1 MGKSLLCCLL
11 FGVTTIASDSLSAA
25 TIPAGTPIVVKTSV
39 ALSSREASGRRFPVE
54 VVRNVMANGKVV
66 VPAGTKGTAIVK
78 SPLVRVGSTTRP
90 LTFRLVALNGHAL
103 KSQDLEVDNMSPW
116 TVGARRIQVSGA
128 AYAIPVGS
136 VFQFQLKDPA
146 QM

>member
-1 MGKSLLCCLL
+1 MGKSLLYCLL
-11 FGVTTIASDSLSAA
+11 LGATILTADSVPAA

-39 ALSSREASGRRFPVE
+39 ALSSREASGRRFAVE
-54 VVRNVMANGKVV
+54 VVRNVMANGKVA

-90 LTFRLVALNGHAL
+90 LTFRLVQLNGHAV
-103 KSQDLEVDNMSPW
+103 KSADLEVDNMSPW
-116 TVGARRIQVSGA
+116 TVGARRVQVSGA
-128 AYAIPVGS
+128 AYAIPAGS